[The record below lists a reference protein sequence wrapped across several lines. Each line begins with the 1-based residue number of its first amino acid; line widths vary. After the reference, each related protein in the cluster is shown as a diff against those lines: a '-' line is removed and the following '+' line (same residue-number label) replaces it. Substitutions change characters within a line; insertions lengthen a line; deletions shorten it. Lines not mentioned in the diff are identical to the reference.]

1 MSDPLLLRRIE
12 KLVDIGIALSVE
24 QDSGRLMESIL
35 LGAKAITNADGGTL
49 YSVGDDGKV
58 RMEIIRTDSL
68 DYAMGGTTGKKVPFP
83 PIPLYDDQGRANE
96 RMVVTY
102 AVHRDEIVNI
112 PDAYDAVGF
121 DFSGTREFDLRTG
134 YRSTS
139 FLTVPMKNHEG
150 DVIGVLQLLNARDE
164 RTNEVI
170 PFSSAAE
177 RLARALAAQ
186 AAVAL
191 SNKRLVAEMENLFN
205 SFVHLIAD
213 TIDEKSPYTGD
224 HCRRVPVLTMMLAEA
239 VHRTDEGPFA
249 DFRMSEADRY
259 ELEVA
264 GWLHDCGKLTT
275 PEYIMDK
282 ATKLSTIFDR
292 IALVDTRFEVL
303 RRDAEIAMLRRRLAE
318 LEDIQADELSDA
330 VYEHECRTLEEEREF
345 LRRSNL
351 GGEFMSPADQDRVR
365 AIGRR
370 RWTGPRGRSEPLLTD
385 EEIANLCIPRG
396 TLTPA
401 ERQIVNDHIVATIAM
416 LEKLPFPKHL
426 RNVPEYAGGHH
437 ERVDGRGY
445 PRGLTGEQ
453 MSVQARVMAIA
464 DVFEALTARDRPYKR
479 GKKLSETLAI
489 LAGMSED
496 GHIDPELFRI
506 FVKEKVY
513 LEYARAYLEPE
524 QVDPIN
530 EDDLLAQREL
540 VKTRR

>member
-1 MSDPLLLRRIE
+1 MADSFVLQRIE

-24 QDSGRLMESIL
+24 QDNGRLMESIL

-49 YSVGDDGKV
+49 YSVGDDAQV

-68 DYAMGGTTGKKVPFP
+68 DFAMGGTTGKPVPFA
-83 PIPLYDDQGRANE
+83 PIPLYDENGQPNE
-96 RMVVTY
+96 HTVVTH
-102 AVHRDEIVNI
+102 AVHHNEIINI
-112 PDAYDAVGF
+112 PDAYDAKGF
-121 DFSGTREFDLRTG
+121 DFSGTREFDYRTG
-134 YRSTS
+134 YRSKS

-164 RTNEVI
+164 LSGEVI
-170 PFSSAAE
+170 AFSPASE
-177 RLARALAAQ
+177 RLTRALAAQ
-186 AAVAL
+186 AAIAL
-191 SNKRLVAEMENLFN
+191 SNKRLIADLEKLFN
-205 SFVHLIAD
+205 SFVHLIA
-213 TIDEKSPYTGD
+213 TAIDEKSPYTGD

-239 VHRTDEGPFA
+239 VHRTNEGPFA
-249 DFRMSEADRY
+249 DFRMTDADRY

-264 GWLHDCGKLTT
+264 GWLHDCGKITT
-275 PEYIMDK
+275 PEYIIDK
-282 ATKLSTIFDR
+282 ATKLSTIYDR
-292 IALVDTRFEVL
+292 IETVDTRFEVL
-303 RRDAEIAMLRRRLAE
+303 RRDAEIAMLRRRLAQ
-318 LEDIQADELSDA
+318 LEGDGAPEPADPA
-330 VYEHECRTLEEEREF
+330 YEHECRLLENEREF
-345 LRRSNL
+345 LRRANQ
-351 GGEFMSPADQDRVR
+351 GGEHMSAADQDRVR

-370 RWTGPRGRSEPLLTD
+370 RWTREGRSEPLLSN

-401 ERQIVNDHIVATIAM
+401 ERQIINDHIVATIAM

-464 DVFEALTARDRPYKR
+464 DVFEALTARDRPYKP

-489 LAGMSED
+489 LAGMSES

-506 FVKEKVY
+506 FVEEKVY
-513 LEYARAYLEPE
+513 LDYARAHLEQE
-524 QVDPIN
+524 QIDHVDACQ
-530 EDDLLAQREL
+530 LLTCKNRS
-540 VKTRR
+540 RMP